1 MSANKDENIA
11 YYENTIKIAKESIK
25 GVADNLQEKTLHD
38 YKITVK
44 RLLINGQMPITAAKS
59 KGTYYKYRAAWI
71 GYFANDIRSDLIRI
85 EDHKQNNLER
95 WKEGVEEIKSTLTYF
110 DQVKPDPE
118 RKNLQLALEYEAA
131 IKAGITPQFE
141 YSNEWREKAKDETI
155 ENQRR
160 GLKTRTRKL
169 PKEWRNKLFSGAVEK
184 GSKHLLAIAVMSC
197 TGCRPQELFNTI
209 KIKWIEEKKSIQ
221 FEILSAKRKGEKVEF
236 RKFSIQGKDSLAFRY
251 IQSQLFFQ
259 RKNEIKLQGINIKA
273 VSADIARTSKKYF
286 KLKEQIT
293 SYCFR
298 HAFSGDLHAVG
309 LSAEGIAQA
318 LGHASDRTQ
327 AYYSHSTKHSSS
339 GFSIQDI
346 ESTEPVKSYRN
357 ERLEKLFDSQSVN
370 LVMK

>member
-1 MSANKDENIA
+1 MSDSKEENLT
-11 YYENTIKIAKESIK
+11 YYENVIRTAEQSIK
-25 GVADNLQEKTLHD
+25 GVAENIQQKTLHD

-44 RLLINGQMPITAAKS
+44 RLLINNKLPIQAATS
-59 KGTYYKYRAAWI
+59 KGTYYKYRAAWV
-71 GYFANDIRSDLIRI
+71 GYFANDIRRDLIRI
-85 EDHKQNNLER
+85 EDHKQNDLER
-95 WKEGVEEIKSTLTYF
+95 WKEEVEEIKSTLTYLE
-110 DQVKPDPE
+110 QVKPDPE
-118 RKNLQLALEYEAA
+118 RKHLQLALEYEAA
-131 IKAGITPQFE
+131 IKAGKTPQFE
-141 YSNEWREKAKDETI
+141 YSNEWREKAKDEKI
-155 ENQRR
+155 EKQRR

-184 GSKHLLAIAVMSC
+184 GSKYLLAIAVMSC

-209 KIKWIEEKKSIQ
+209 NIKWVEEKKSIQ
-221 FEILSAKRKGEKVEF
+221 FEILSAKRKGEKIEF
-236 RKFSIQGKDSLAFRY
+236 RKFSVQDKTSLAFRY

-293 SYCFR
+293 PYCFR
-298 HAFSGDLHAVG
+298 HAFSGDLHTVG